1 MLKKLLL
8 LIAFIICTQ
17 SAIFSQKKLNSINEN
32 LKFRTFSETL
42 NNFTI
47 KYGYHFKYDFMA
59 LEEMVI
65 SANLKNK
72 TVEEALNFIISKNNL
87 NLKFY
92 KNKEEEFVIV
102 PKDKKISKDDIWVE
116 QVTKSDPVR
125 FNFTLSG
132 TVRDKNTGERL
143 PYATISL
150 KNKSSIHTLSNVDG
164 YFTLPN
170 VPSDTVALLVSYVG
184 YTNTS
189 ISLKPDVDIKSF
201 LIELDTETQ
210 NLNEV
215 QVTADKTEVVK
226 ANEIVGMIK
235 MTPKNIAK
243 LPNIGERDP
252 FRAFQLMPGVS
263 ASNESSSGLFVRG
276 GTPDQTLVLYD
287 GFTVYNVDH
296 LFGFFSAF
304 NYNAIK
310 DIQLFKG
317 GFDARFGGRISAVA
331 EITGKQGDS
340 KKFNAGADLS
350 LLSTNAFVEA
360 PLGKKASF
368 LIAGRRSYKGPLYNK
383 IFNKFTSNAS
393 TTNQPQQM
401 GPGGGRG
408 GFGGGANTLQATQT
422 AASFFYDLNAKL
434 TYQPTKKDILAVS
447 IFNGTDDMDNSSTTT
462 FAGFGGPFGGGGGG
476 GNLNIDLNSSTNDV
490 AEWGNTGA
498 SLKWSRHW
506 TERFY
511 SNALVSYSNYY
522 SERDNSRNISITR
535 NDTTMNQRLGR
546 LENNDLSD
554 VSAKIDFEYRLQSNQ
569 QIEFGAQVTQNT
581 ISFLYTQNDTTKILD
596 RKNTGVI
603 ANIYLQNR
611 MSLLDGKL
619 QVIPGIR
626 ATNFDLTKKN
636 YFEPRLSANYS
647 LTPKL
652 KLKGAVGTYYQFV
665 KQINREDISL
675 GNRNF
680 WIMADGEDLPVTKS
694 NHIIIGGSYET
705 PNYLFDVEFYQKKNY
720 GITEYTLRF
729 VPDINLGGGM
739 GGPGGPGG
747 PRGGGGL
754 AVSETFFNGNETIQG
769 VDILVQRKF
778 GNFNGWLGYTFAQA
792 IRNISAFSDKSYY
805 SDQDVRH
812 QFKAVGLYKVKNW
825 DLAATFIYSTG
836 RPYTSVIGAY
846 QLTLLDGTTKDFTN
860 PSDKN
865 ANRLS
870 PYNRLDLSATYNFP
884 KLSIGLSVFNAYNR
898 TNVWYKRFEV
908 IREQDVSALQV
919 TDVTYLGVTPNI
931 TVSYKL
937 K

>member
-8 LIAFIICTQ
+8 IIALIFCTERT
-17 SAIFSQKKLNSINEN
+17 IFSQNNLKKINESF
-32 LKFRTFSETL
+32 KYSAFGKVL
-42 NNFTI
+42 NNISI
-47 KYGYHFKYDFMA
+47 KYGYHFKYDKIAF
-59 LEEMVI
+59 EEMVI
-65 SANLKNK
+65 SANAKDK
-72 TVEEALNFIISKNNL
+72 TIEETINLIINKNNL

-92 KNKEEEFVIV
+92 KNKEEEFIII
-102 PKDKKISKDDIWVE
+102 PKSQKIEINDIWVN
-116 QVTKSDPVR
+116 QIIKSNPLR
-125 FNFTLSG
+125 FNFSLSG
-132 TVRDKNTGERL
+132 IIKDKNTGERL

-150 KNKSSIHTLSNVDG
+150 KNKNSIHTLSNVDG
-164 YFTLPN
+164 YFNLPN
-170 VPSDTVALLVSYVG
+170 IPSDTITLFVSYVG
-184 YTNTS
+184 YTNS
-189 ISLKPDVDIKSF
+189 SVLLRPDVDIKNF
-201 LIELDTETQ
+201 LIELETDAQ

-215 QVTADKTEVVK
+215 QVTAEKSEVIK

-235 MTPKNIAK
+235 MTPRNISK

-263 ASNESSSGLFVRG
+263 ASNESSAGLFVRG

-340 KKFNAGADLS
+340 KKFNLGTDLS

-360 PLGKKASF
+360 PIGKKVTF
-368 LIAGRRSYKGPLYNK
+368 LLAGRRSYKGPLYNK
-383 IFNKFTSNAS
+383 IFKKFTSNAAA
-393 TTNQPQQM
+393 TTTQNQQ
-401 GPGGGRG
+401 GLGGGRG
-408 GFGGGANTLQATQT
+408 GFGGGTNTLQTTQT

-434 TYQPTKKDILAVS
+434 TFQPTQKDIIALS
-447 IFNGTDDMDNSSTTT
+447 GFNGTDNMDNSSTTS
-462 FAGFGGPFGGGGGG
+462 FPSFGGQFGGGG
-476 GNLNIDLNSSTNDV
+476 NANINLNSSTNDV
-490 AEWGNTGA
+490 AKWGNTGA

-506 TERFY
+506 NERFY

-535 NDTTMNQRLGR
+535 NDSTNTQRLGR
-546 LENNDLSD
+546 LENNNLSD
-554 VSAKIDFEYRLQSNQ
+554 VSAKIDFEYRVKNDQ
-569 QIEFGAQVTQNT
+569 QIEFGAQITQNT

-596 RKNTGVI
+596 RKNNGVI
-603 ANIYLQNR
+603 ANFYLQDR
-611 MSLLDGKL
+611 MSLFDGKL
-619 QVIPGIR
+619 QLIPGFR
-626 ATNFDLTKKN
+626 VTNFDLTKKN
-636 YFEPRLSANYS
+636 YIEPRFSFNYS

-652 KLKGAVGTYYQFV
+652 KLKGAAGTYYQFV

-680 WIMADGEDLPVTKS
+680 WIMADGENLPVTKS
-694 NHIIIGGSYET
+694 NHIIIGGSYES

-729 VPDINLGGGM
+729 VPQINFGGGM
-739 GGPGGPGG
+739 GAPNG
-747 PRGGGGL
+747 PRAGGGL
-754 AVSETFFNGNETIQG
+754 AVNETFFNGNETIQG

-778 GNFNGWLGYTFAQA
+778 GNFNGWLGYTLAQA
-792 IRNISAFSDKSYY
+792 VRNISAFSDKSYY

-812 QFKAVGLYKVKNW
+812 QFKAVGLCKIKNW
-825 DLAATFIYSTG
+825 DLAATFIFSTG
-836 RPYTSVIGAY
+836 RPYTSVLGAY
-846 QLTLLDGTTKDFTN
+846 QLTLLDGTKKDFTN

-865 ANRLS
+865 ANRFS

-884 KLSIGLSVFNAYNR
+884 KLSIGVSVFNAYNR

-931 TVSYKL
+931 TVSYKI

>member
-1 MLKKLLL
+1 MAL
-8 LIAFIICTQ
+8 LICSQ
-17 SAIFSQKKLNSINEN
+17 SSIFSQKNLKINEK
-32 LKFRTFSETL
+32 LVYTTFGETL
-42 NNFTI
+42 NNFSN
-47 KYGYHFKYDFMA
+47 KYGYHFKYDVMA
-59 LEEMVI
+59 FEEMVI
-65 SANLKNK
+65 SANIKQK
-72 TVEEALNFIISKNNL
+72 TIEEALNLIISRNNL
-87 NLKFY
+87 SLKFY
-92 KNKEEEFVIV
+92 KNKDSEIVIV
-102 PKDKKISKDDIWVE
+102 PKDKPISKEDIWVE
-116 QVTKSDPVR
+116 LVMKSDPAR
-125 FNFTLSG
+125 FNFSLSG
-132 TVRDKNTGERL
+132 IIKDKNTGERL

-150 KNKSSIHTLSNVDG
+150 KNKNSVHTLSNVDG

-170 VPSDTVALLVSYVG
+170 IPSDTITLLVSYVG

-189 ISLKPDVDIKSF
+189 ILLKPDIDIKNF
-201 LIELDTETQ
+201 LIELETDAQ

-215 QVTADKTEVVK
+215 QVTAEKTEVVK

-235 MTPKNIAK
+235 MTPRNIAK

-263 ASNESSSGLFVRG
+263 ASNESSAGLFVRG

-360 PLGKKASF
+360 PIGKKASF
-368 LIAGRRSYKGPLYNK
+368 LLAGRRSYKGPLYNK
-383 IFNKFTSNAS
+383 IFKKFTDDAT
-393 TTNQPQQM
+393 TTNTQQPQ

-408 GFGGGANTLQATQT
+408 GFGGGTNSLQATQT

-434 TYQPTKKDILAVS
+434 TYHPTQKDIIAIS
-447 IFNGTDDMDNSSTTT
+447 GFNGTDNMDNSSETS
-462 FAGFGGPFGGGGGG
+462 FSGFGGGFGGGGGNAG
-476 GNLNIDLNSSTNDV
+476 IDLSSSTNDL
-490 AEWGNTGA
+490 AKWGNTGA

-506 TERFY
+506 SDKFY

-535 NDTTMNQRLGR
+535 NDTTRNQRLGR

-554 VSAKIDFEYRLQSNQ
+554 ISAKIDFEYRIKSNQ

-603 ANIYLQNR
+603 ANVYLQDR
-611 MSLLDGKL
+611 MSLFEGKL
-619 QVIPGIR
+619 QLIPGIR
-626 ATNFDLTKKN
+626 LTNFDLTKKN
-636 YFEPRLSANYS
+636 YIEPRFSFNYS
-647 LTPKL
+647 LTPKV
-652 KLKGAVGTYYQFV
+652 KFKGAAGTYYQFV

-680 WIMADGEDLPVTKS
+680 WIMADGESLPVTKS

-729 VPDINLGGGM
+729 VPQFNMGGGM
-739 GGPGGPGG
+739 GGPGGPGAG
-747 PRGGGGL
+747 AGGGGL
-754 AVSETFFNGNETIQG
+754 AVDETFFNGIETIQG

-778 GNFNGWLGYTFAQA
+778 GNFNGWLGYTLAQA
-792 IRNISAFSDKSYY
+792 VRNISAFSDKSYY

-836 RPYTSVIGAY
+836 RPYTSVLGAY

-865 ANRLS
+865 ANRLN

-884 KLSIGLSVFNAYNR
+884 KLSIGVSVFNAYNR

-908 IREQDVSALQV
+908 IREGDISALQV
-919 TDVTYLGVTPNI
+919 TDVNYLGVTPNI